1 MIILNEFDSKNVAI
15 YGLQKTGLAVYES
28 LSQSGANLFLWDD
41 DQTLREKL
49 VSKGLKLTEPTS
61 WVWNDLYALIPSP
74 GVPLRYGKIPEA
86 IKICIENKIPIYGDI
101 ELFHKAHGIEFPYG
115 RVVAITGTNGKSS
128 TATLLNEI
136 LINEGFETR
145 LAGNIGKPILSINP
159 GTYETVYIIEISS
172 FQLESIK
179 KFRPDI
185 AVLLNISEDH
195 TDRYPSHESYRK
207 TKLEIFKNQKEK
219 DIAILNSIDSYR
231 DLINK
236 INIPSRKII
245 IEDSEI
251 KYNLKKNSFKVLIS
265 ELYPVVKSITNE
277 FGIKRNRVLSGFS
290 SFKNL
295 EHRHIKIL
303 EKNNIKFVND
313 SKSTNPE
320 ATNFAL
326 RNYENIFLIVGG
338 LSKENNLSKINF
350 RSKNIRKAFFIGSS
364 SRILSE
370 IAPKN
375 LNYEISGDIEKATQS
390 AFKSAKKFG
399 CGCVLLSPGCSSQD
413 QFHDYAHRGEVFSEA
428 VLSLVSKC

>member
-1 MIILNEFDSKNVAI
+1 M
-15 YGLQKTGLAVYES
+15 
-28 LSQSGANLFLWDD
+28 
-41 DQTLREKL
+41 
-49 VSKGLKLTEPTS
+49 
-61 WVWNDLYALIPSP
+61 
-74 GVPLRYGKIPEA
+74 
-86 IKICIENKIPIYGDI
+86 
-101 ELFHKAHGIEFPYG
+101 
-115 RVVAITGTNGKSS
+115 
-128 TATLLNEI
+128 
-136 LINEGFETR
+136 
-145 LAGNIGKPILSINP
+145 
-159 GTYETVYIIEISS
+159 
-172 FQLESIK
+172 
-179 KFRPDI
+179 
-185 AVLLNISEDH
+185 
-195 TDRYPSHESYRK
+195 DRYPSHEFYRK
-207 TKLEIFKNQKEK
+207 TKFEIFKNQKEK

-277 FGIKRNRVLSGFS
+277 FGIKRNRVLLGFN
-290 SFKNL
+290 SFKDL

-364 SRILSE
+364 SKILSE
-370 IAPKN
+370 IVPKN
-375 LNYEISGDIEKATQS
+375 VDYEISENIEKATQS

-413 QFHDYAHRGEVFSEA
+413 EFHDYIHRGEVFSEA

>member
-15 YGLQKTGLAVYES
+15 YGLQKTGLSVYES

-41 DQTLREKL
+41 DQILREKL
-49 VSKGLKLTEPTS
+49 ASNGLKLTEPTN
-61 WVWNDLYALIPSP
+61 WMWNDLYALIPSP
-74 GVPLRYGKIPEA
+74 GVPLRYGKIPET
-86 IKICIENKIPIYGDI
+86 IKICQENKIPIYGDI
-101 ELFHKAHGIEFPYG
+101 ELFHKARGTEFPKG
-115 RVVAITGTNGKSS
+115 KVVAITGTNGKSS
-128 TATLLNEI
+128 TAILLNEI
-136 LINEGFETR
+136 LKSEGFETR
-145 LAGNIGKPILSINP
+145 LAGNIGKPILSIDP
-159 GTYETVYIIEISS
+159 GTYKTVYIIEISS

-219 DIAILNSIDSYR
+219 DVAILNSIDSYS

-251 KYNLKKNSFKVLIS
+251 KYNIKKNSFKILIS
-265 ELYPVVKSITNE
+265 ELFPVVKSITNE

-290 SFKNL
+290 SFKDL
-295 EHRHIKIL
+295 EHRHVNIL

-375 LNYEISGDIEKATQS
+375 LDYEISENIEKATQS
-390 AFKSAKKFG
+390 AFNSAKKFG

-413 QFHDYAHRGEVFSEA
+413 EFRDYVHRGEIFSKT

>member
-1 MIILNEFDSKNVAI
+1 MVLI
-15 YGLQKTGLAVYES
+15 Y
-28 LSQSGANLFLWDD
+28 
-41 DQTLREKL
+41 
-49 VSKGLKLTEPTS
+49 
-61 WVWNDLYALIPSP
+61 
-74 GVPLRYGKIPEA
+74 
-86 IKICIENKIPIYGDI
+86 
-101 ELFHKAHGIEFPYG
+101 
-115 RVVAITGTNGKSS
+115 
-128 TATLLNEI
+128 
-136 LINEGFETR
+136 LINE
-145 LAGNIGKPILSINP
+145 
-159 GTYETVYIIEISS
+159 
-172 FQLESIK
+172 
-179 KFRPDI
+179 
-185 AVLLNISEDH
+185 
-195 TDRYPSHESYRK
+195 
-207 TKLEIFKNQKEK
+207 
-219 DIAILNSIDSYR
+219 
-231 DLINK
+231 

-251 KYNLKKNSFKVLIS
+251 KYNLKKNSFKILIS
-265 ELYPVVKSITNE
+265 ELYPVIKSITNE

-290 SFKNL
+290 SFKDL

-370 IAPKN
+370 IAPKS
-375 LNYEISGDIEKATQS
+375 LDYEISGNIEKAAQS

-413 QFHDYAHRGEVFSEA
+413 EFHDYVHRGEIFSKA